1 MYSLPVSSVHGI
13 LQARVLQWVAISFS
27 KNTGVGC
34 ISFSRGSSP
43 PRDRTPVS
51 CIAGRFFP
59 RLPGVTS
66 AAIYNQR
73 RGRGEIGSRVG
84 MRTWK
89 IYINNVI
96 FKDWSNQISRNDIFW
111 LLFVVESLSC
121 IQLYCD
127 PMDCSPPG
135 FSVHRISQARILEEI
150 AISFSRGSSWPRD
163 QTLISRA
170 GMWIL
175 HHWATREAL

>member
-1 MYSLPVSSVHGI
+1 M
-13 LQARVLQWVAISFS
+13 
-27 KNTGVGC
+27 
-34 ISFSRGSSP
+34 
-43 PRDRTPVS
+43 
-51 CIAGRFFP
+51 
-59 RLPGVTS
+59 
-66 AAIYNQR
+66 
-73 RGRGEIGSRVG
+73 
-84 MRTWK
+84 
-89 IYINNVI
+89 I

-175 HHWATREAL
+175 HHWATRETTMKVRRGSQSVTTPYGEHKIPAPDSSDAYERNDSAPRLLHLPIHRKLLTFLTWDIWFSLILRNTFDVPITCSLLQTSV